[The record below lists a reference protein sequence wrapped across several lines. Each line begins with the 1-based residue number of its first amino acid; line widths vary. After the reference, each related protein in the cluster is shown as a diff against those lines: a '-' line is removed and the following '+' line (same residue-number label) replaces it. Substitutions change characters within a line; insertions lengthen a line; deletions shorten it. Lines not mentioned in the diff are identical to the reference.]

1 MSKLIDGYK
10 EKVRKFGK
18 VIVLPEGEEPRVI
31 KAAEMIAKEGFV
43 KVIILGDTE
52 VIKQKCPDA
61 DLTGVTV
68 INHRKSDKLPEF
80 ANYLYE
86 LRKAKGLTLEQA
98 QQLVKDEM
106 YFGVMMVKLG
116 LADGMVG
123 GAIHATSD
131 LLRPALQIIKTQPG
145 VKAVSGFFLFNN
157 ENRKDLQ
164 QMLYA
169 DCGVTPAPTVEEL
182 ADIAVCSYNSAKLF
196 LKEQPKVAM
205 LSFSTKGSA
214 KHPSVQKMIDATN
227 LVLEK
232 YPDMP
237 IDGELQF
244 DAAVLPSVGKLK
256 CPGSP
261 VAGEANVFVFPDLNA
276 GNISYKITQR
286 LGGYEA
292 YGPVCQGIAKPVND
306 LSRGC
311 TSEDIVG
318 VVAITAMQACRD
330 QF

>member
-10 EKVRKFGK
+10 AKVKPFGK
-18 VIVLPEGEEPRVI
+18 VIVLPEGEESRVI
-31 KAAEMIAKEGFV
+31 KAAEAIAQEGFV
-43 KVIILGDTE
+43 KVIILGDVK
-52 VIKQKCPDA
+52 VIKEKCPDA
-61 DLTGVTV
+61 NLDNVTI
-68 INHRKSDKLPEF
+68 INPKTSDKLDEY
-80 ANYLYE
+80 AQLLYE
-86 LRKAKGLTLEQA
+86 LRKAKGLTIEQA
-98 QQLVKDEM
+98 TELVKDEM
-106 YFGVMMVKLG
+106 YYGVMMVKTG
-116 LADGMVG
+116 AADGMVG

-131 LLRPALQIIKTQPG
+131 LLRPALQIIKTEPG

-157 ENRKDLQ
+157 EERKDLQ

-182 ADIAVCSYNSAKLF
+182 ADIAICSYGSARLF
-196 LKEQPKVAM
+196 LKEDPKVAM

-214 KHPSVQKMIDATN
+214 KHPSVQKMIDATA
-227 LVLEK
+227 LVLER

-244 DAAVLPSVGKLK
+244 DAAIVPSVGKLK
-256 CPGSP
+256 CPNSP
-261 VAGEANVFVFPDLNA
+261 VAGQANVFVFPDLNA

-292 YGPVCQGIAKPVND
+292 YGPICQGIAKPVND

-311 TSEDIVG
+311 TWEDIVG